1 MIPVNSSILIY
12 LEIFENLKGNVF
24 LPMIKDYFGGSIL
37 QTLLYIKKKKK
48 KKQGTF
54 VNSQFIYFF
63 FYKSLLQET

>member
-12 LEIFENLKGNVF
+12 LEIFENLKGNAF

-48 KKQGTF
+48 KK
-54 VNSQFIYFF
+54 N
-63 FYKSLLQET
+63 KELL